1 MKMRGNTSPEPSYS
15 PDVAG
20 LLQWLRQPPSQW
32 SALGWKNAPAWAD
45 AIGDLI
51 SFLESERDKAM
62 EERDRAISESIEDC
76 AVLEEAW
83 AERDEARRMYCRAWV
98 DLTGQYDDDS
108 LWDAA
113 KKVAE
118 SFGWDCFDEEID
130 EEIDEGEVT
139 P

>member
-1 MKMRGNTSPEPSYS
+1 MKMRGNPTPEPSYS

-20 LLQWLRQPPSQW
+20 LLRWLRQPPSQW
-32 SALGWKNAPAWAD
+32 SVLGWKNAPAWAD

-62 EERDRAISESIEDC
+62 EERDQAISESCEDC

-83 AERDEARRMYCRAWV
+83 AERDEARRQYCRGFA
-98 DLTGQYDDDS
+98 DFCPNPAHDS
-108 LWDAA
+108 LSLEEAA
-113 KKVAE
+113 VEVAK
-118 SFGWDCFDEEID
+118 SFGWDCFDD
-130 EEIDEGEVT
+130 YSDEGEVT